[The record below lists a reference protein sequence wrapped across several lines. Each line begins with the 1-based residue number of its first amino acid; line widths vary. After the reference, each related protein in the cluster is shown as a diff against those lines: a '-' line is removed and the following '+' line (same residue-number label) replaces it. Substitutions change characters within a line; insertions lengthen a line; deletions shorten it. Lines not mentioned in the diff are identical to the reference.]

1 MFLKL
6 WLLICAT
13 QLVIINGTYDSAYG
27 GIKTK
32 PYQRG
37 YPNPEEHHH
46 HHSPTDELYPNPS
59 TYDIRA
65 SSSGYDNLNKGD
77 TSARLSPSDAHQHY
91 VVPGN
96 QQTLSHKQQQHQ
108 YQQQRSTPQ
117 ADAYQ
122 QRKLPIYDRNAH
134 VRHTPT
140 VTGAWSVGA
149 APNTI
154 TDFPTGC
161 PPGHTGPVPYAYD
174 CRRFVNCW
182 HGRGHIQSCGPGTVF
197 NPETLECDRPDK
209 VVCGGSPNA
218 KDIGDKELNEKQIMP
233 RNEPKQNEYRDG
245 RLLDANNDNVQTLCP
260 VGVDGLAPHPNDCTK
275 FLNCANGKTHVQSC
289 GPGTAFSISMKVC
302 DFKEKVDCIGRDGG
316 VGSLSS
322 RDARKYDP
330 PNYQDR
336 NLGGNAL
343 QSYEDENNIFCLP
356 GLSGL
361 FPYPFDYTK
370 FLNCKSGNTAIQNCM
385 PGTVFSVSRNYCDEK
400 EKVPYSDH
408 IPYTVSEAG
417 YEFSLSMINCPPS
430 TDGIHLYPYGPTK
443 YINCQR
449 GQMTVIACPPNTQF
463 CLSTKTCRPEYEV
476 VTGDRV
482 RNAVELN
489 SNADNRDSRHSDLQ
503 YLDQLFECP
512 KDQSALYPHPFDCNK
527 YLQCRN
533 GRLTIE
539 TCRPGYVFSLSAKH
553 CDPKALV
560 GAKQQVQFE
569 LDDGQNRQS
578 ESGYDYRT
586 IQLTCPPNVNGYFL
600 HPFDCT
606 KYLLCH
612 DGQSLVEA
620 CKSGKVFSIS
630 RRQCINR
637 NQVDAYDR
645 VEYQS
650 EVKHEFSSP
659 GLEKMCL
666 RAASG
671 FHPHPTD
678 NTKYVKCTN
687 GLAMIES
694 CLEGLIFSK
703 ARKHCDYESKVFE
716 YDRDYSGFIGGNES
730 EFKTQSK
737 VYTDE
742 INSDGYDNWKAFIGG
757 EASRD
762 FYNERAPVNADS
774 GAPVQ
779 CPANVEGM
787 YPHPLDCQKFLI
799 CSNGITHIKDCALG
813 TAWNVEMEVCD
824 FENNVKCAQHPKPPS
839 SKIGHVISDNKIEC
853 PPNAKGRYLH
863 PFDPRKYINCN
874 EEGTR
879 IQNCPSGSVFS
890 ISRSMCL
897 VEEEVNTVDFVQCT
911 QDYSME
917 LSPTYYNYVACPP
930 AALGYFIYPFDGLLF
945 ISCHNGQ
952 TMIQNCSPQT
962 LFSIS
967 NKICIPI
974 NEAESNDHLWLGSDR
989 EDANLKSYGVYDGAG
1004 STIIPTSGST
1014 HTLTS
1019 AQTLSSPVCPGDDG
1033 LYPHPTDCTQ
1043 FLRCANGISYVQQC
1057 GPGTAFNAAL
1067 EVCDLKNRV
1076 DCSGR
1081 ESLAAGEN
1089 RDVSSYSVACPSGV
1103 SGVYPHPFDC
1113 KKFLNCN
1120 NGIENIQDCGA
1131 GTAWNAKIE
1140 VCDFIERVD
1149 CSNNGG
1155 LVAGEPKAN
1164 TGYGHNINAN
1174 LQPPALPSQPFYIGS
1189 TTSQSNWPQDG
1200 REAPTPFQRETPY
1213 GNPNINSNL
1222 PTPTPPRAYG
1232 DRWSNMNRQ
1241 RPLASDSIY
1250 TPDSLDRQRPLT
1262 SDSVYVP
1269 ERTHSSGY
1277 DRPPHRTSPSWT
1289 GTGSSTSGQTPAHT
1303 TIYEEGSLVPNR
1315 NYNTI
1320 NTITSPLAPFHSDS
1334 TFDSSVKT
1342 QTFTNATTNIYFA
1355 EPVGSEENSDEV
1367 FDGNESETNNKVP
1380 TKQWIPIPNQEL
1392 LPPKRSNDQ
1401 PGNNQYGAAT
1411 LPTRLTLSP
1420 HPSQTTLPP
1429 LNNFDSSNLY
1439 GGLQPPPP
1447 PATPQ
1452 NALPH
1457 ASTKNTPSHSILPQ
1471 SARPSG
1477 RSIDN
1482 IEPIRAF
1489 STNTNGQ
1496 PHLLSSPS
1504 NTNLYQTNSLTSTPA
1519 TYLQPPTMP
1528 TPAARTHTTA
1538 STRLKQVPH
1547 PLLEHTTMAT
1557 FSKDPHYSNS
1567 YSNVAHV
1574 KPVQSAEPQDF
1585 QSPDDLA
1592 MNEALRLLLR
1602 PYFNRSGTISDERA
1616 DKAQSHIMS
1625 LTPHLTHSPTNSTA
1639 SSQNDKNP
1647 TTDPHNETEV
1657 ELILAGEQHSL
1668 TTNPTQTSHYP
1679 DPSKELYSKNT
1690 KHESKTNTNWQTN
1703 GHNPEFHRSHPNLLN
1718 PFAGDEYSSPHN
1730 HHNHHNQLHNKA
1742 FHQRHP
1748 EMPSPFVAP
1757 TIPPA
1762 THEPATEREIP
1773 QNPRAESTTPFSVR
1787 PEIDLRSG
1795 FDCQFDCGN
1804 GKCVKSFEVCNGIN
1818 NCGNRKDEEDCKHLG
1833 YEVRLAGGESPNM
1846 GRIEVKILGKWGYI
1860 CDDKFGLRDAEVVCR
1875 ELGFKLGASEVR
1887 GYSYYPPTTSDVSF
1901 VMDEVDCRGD
1911 ESSLKDCNFKGWGV
1925 SNCGPDEVVGV
1936 VCKVPQL
1943 KCPNNYWLC
1952 TTSQECI
1959 PPAFVCD
1966 HTPDCAD
1973 KSDESPNVCN
1983 SPVKYRMGGG
1993 RSPNEGRLEVRYH
2006 GEWGTVCDDDFGM
2019 KEAQVLCNY
2028 MGFYGLPHIEKNK
2041 YGPGAGPIWL
2051 DQVSCFGNETSLDQC
2066 NHWTWGEHNCNHTE
2080 DVGLKCTVGAPPKKR
2095 TQAASQKLNTD
2106 ENAQKDLDDA
2116 QQELEDIGLF
2126 PDEWERKSKAVGT
2139 QRRCGHF
2146 KDNIND
2152 EYAHPEERVVNGSTA
2167 KRGHHPWQATI
2178 RTRGRGGISSH
2189 WCGAVLI
2196 SSRHL
2201 LTAAHCLAG
2210 YPKGAYLIRL
2220 GDHYA
2225 NIAESSEIDSFI
2237 ENWYVH
2243 EKFRDA
2249 THMNNDIALIVL
2261 KTPVKFNDYIQPVCL
2276 PLKGATL
2283 TENRKCTIS
2292 GWGSIKSG
2300 VSTPSNILR
2309 AAELPILSNEV
2320 CKQPHV
2326 YGASLTEGM
2335 FCAGYMDESVDACD
2349 GDSGGPLIC
2358 HDEDGETL
2366 YGIISWGQHCGY
2378 ANKPGVYVRVE
2389 KYVDWILE
2397 KINFSIQ
2404 NTS

>member
-650 EVKHEFSSP
+650 EVKHEFSTELEQTKSP

-1315 NYNTI
+1315 
-1320 NTITSPLAPFHSDS
+1320 
-1334 TFDSSVKT
+1334 
-1342 QTFTNATTNIYFA
+1342 
-1355 EPVGSEENSDEV
+1355 
-1367 FDGNESETNNKVP
+1367 
-1380 TKQWIPIPNQEL
+1380 
-1392 LPPKRSNDQ
+1392 
-1401 PGNNQYGAAT
+1401 
-1411 LPTRLTLSP
+1411 
-1420 HPSQTTLPP
+1420 
-1429 LNNFDSSNLY
+1429 
-1439 GGLQPPPP
+1439 
-1447 PATPQ
+1447 
-1452 NALPH
+1452 
-1457 ASTKNTPSHSILPQ
+1457 
-1471 SARPSG
+1471 
-1477 RSIDN
+1477 
-1482 IEPIRAF
+1482 
-1489 STNTNGQ
+1489 
-1496 PHLLSSPS
+1496 
-1504 NTNLYQTNSLTSTPA
+1504 
-1519 TYLQPPTMP
+1519 
-1528 TPAARTHTTA
+1528 
-1538 STRLKQVPH
+1538 
-1547 PLLEHTTMAT
+1547 
-1557 FSKDPHYSNS
+1557 
-1567 YSNVAHV
+1567 
-1574 KPVQSAEPQDF
+1574 
-1585 QSPDDLA
+1585 
-1592 MNEALRLLLR
+1592 
-1602 PYFNRSGTISDERA
+1602 
-1616 DKAQSHIMS
+1616 
-1625 LTPHLTHSPTNSTA
+1625 
-1639 SSQNDKNP
+1639 
-1647 TTDPHNETEV
+1647 
-1657 ELILAGEQHSL
+1657 EQHSL